1 MDKKKIN
8 IKLGGV
14 GSSTDSS
21 DDVWR
26 THSMSHSAV
35 DVKQLEDKKKR
46 SSRSQPPPDLSDHFD
61 IMQKFLEEKDDRK
74 WNYFIDRLGKKDC
87 AILKKLL
94 CAQETSDSDSSKKR
108 KREEKSDE
116 STEDEGKQTK
126 KSKWDGKNFPKK
138 TPTPTPAPKVKQEK
152 DDS

>member
-1 MDKKKIN
+1 MMFGELIQCLARQWMLNNWKTRKRG
-8 IKLGGV
+8 L
-14 GSSTDSS
+14 
-21 DDVWR
+21 
-26 THSMSHSAV
+26 
-35 DVKQLEDKKKR
+35 LEVNHH
-46 SSRSQPPPDLSDHFD
+46 QIDLSDHFD
-61 IMQKFLEEKDDRK
+61 IMRKFLNEKDDRK
-74 WNYFIDRLGKKDC
+74 WNYFIDRLGKKDH

-138 TPTPTPAPKVKQEK
+138 TPTLTPAPKVKQEK
-152 DDS
+152 DDGKVKKEKKDKNGKSEDQKNS

>member
-1 MDKKKIN
+1 
-8 IKLGGV
+8 
-14 GSSTDSS
+14 
-21 DDVWR
+21 
-26 THSMSHSAV
+26 MSCSAV

-61 IMQKFLEEKDDRK
+61 ITWKFLEEKDDRK
-74 WNYFIDRLGKKDC
+74 WNYFIDRLGKKDH

-116 STEDEGKQTK
+116 STEDEGKQMK
-126 KSKWDGKNFPKK
+126 KSKRMERTFPKRHQHQHLHQK
-138 TPTPTPAPKVKQEK
+138 LNKKKMTVR
-152 DDS
+152 